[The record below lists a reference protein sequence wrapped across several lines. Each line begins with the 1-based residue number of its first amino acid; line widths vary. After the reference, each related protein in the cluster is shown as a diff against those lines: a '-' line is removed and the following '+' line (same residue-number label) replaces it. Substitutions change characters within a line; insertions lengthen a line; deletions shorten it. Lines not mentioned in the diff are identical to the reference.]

1 MADFSALRETLRKAA
16 SSGRVANAYLFYG
29 GTREARLREAEF
41 FAGQLV
47 SGAADLQRVTHEK
60 PNLISVEEIR
70 AQVVRDALIRPYG
83 SGRKVYVIDEAEKM
97 NPQAQNALLKT
108 LEEPPEYVVIL
119 LLSDRQEFFLPTV
132 LSRVVKLSLEEEE
145 ETEDPDA
152 PVRALML
159 QGKRLSVRDVTA
171 FSAAQQ
177 KQKETRGNFL
187 GFLRNWFRDVLAMKA
202 GAKTAELRNPKD
214 ASAVRDYADTLSY
227 EGIGRILQEIDETE
241 RRFQAN
247 VNYDIAVNLLFAVIR
262 TEMEKTNG

>member
-1 MADFSALRETLRKAA
+1 MAEVSVIRDSLGKAA
-16 SSGRVANAYLFYG
+16 SSGRVANAYLLYG
-29 GTREARLREAEF
+29 GTRDARREEAEF
-41 FAGQLV
+41 FAGKLV
-47 SGAADLQRVTHEK
+47 STAADLQKITHEK

-70 AQVVRDALIRPYG
+70 TQVVRDALIRPYG
-83 SGRKVYVIDEAEKM
+83 SGRKVYIVDEAEKM

-108 LEEPPEYVVIL
+108 LEEPPAYVVIL

-152 PVRALML
+152 PIHALML
-159 QGKRLSVRDVTA
+159 GRLSVRDVTA

-177 KQKETRGNFL
+177 KQKETRGDFL

-202 GAKTAELRNPKD
+202 GAKASELRNRKD
-214 ASAVRDYADTLSY
+214 ASSIRDYADHLSY
-227 EGIGRILQEIDETE
+227 EGIGRILEEIDRTE
-241 RRFQAN
+241 RAFRAN

-262 TEMEKTNG
+262 SEMEKTNG